1 MNCEI
6 CGSPIYGKAKK
17 VLIDGVPMLVCQ
29 ACANL
34 SSTEIVEEKT
44 TKVERVQRRRVIT
57 KRRREYSSPLNE
69 DLTLIDNYGERI
81 RTAREEMG
89 MSLEELSRK
98 SGLKASYLRNIE
110 NQRMKPTLGESRI
123 LEHILDITILTK
135 TPDYED
141 KQRTKVRR
149 DGLTLSDILRMK

>member
-1 MNCEI
+1 
-6 CGSPIYGKAKK
+6 GSPIYGKAKK

-34 SSTEIVEEKT
+34 SSTEIVEKKT
-44 TKVERVQRRRVIT
+44 TEGRRVYQRRRLIKKVGEKKT
-57 KRRREYSSPLNE
+57 FWND

-81 RTAREEMG
+81 RMAREEMG
-89 MSLEELSRK
+89 MTLEELSRK
-98 SGLKASYLRNIE
+98 SGLKVSYLRNIE

-123 LEHILDITILTK
+123 LEHILDIAILTK
-135 TPDYED
+135 TPEYGD